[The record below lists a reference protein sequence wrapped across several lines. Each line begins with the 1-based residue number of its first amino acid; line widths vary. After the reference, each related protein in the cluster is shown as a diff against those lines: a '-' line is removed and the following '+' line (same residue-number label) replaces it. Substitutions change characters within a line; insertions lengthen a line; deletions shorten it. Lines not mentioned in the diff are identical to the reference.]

1 MCARCTR
8 PLSADG
14 GPRAV
19 ITGAGGAMAR
29 AGESRKTSS
38 VRRKRSV
45 VGGASMGYQ
54 FGQTRDRVLGRRG
67 ILGFPIRLEILDTKE
82 LEPAR
87 RYLLLSR
94 EQCSELDIAR
104 MHFDLQNRLLANL
117 QFSKPKVLYRK
128 RNGIIIRIGIA
139 ECCEEFGGAGQHPPT
154 FRGSQH
160 IQVLH

>member
-1 MCARCTR
+1 MRVTSSANRGSRRNQTSRSDLSDLCQETR
-8 PLSADG
+8 AQPIVLLG
-14 GPRAV
+14 
-19 ITGAGGAMAR
+19 
-29 AGESRKTSS
+29 SRKTPSA
-38 VRRKRSV
+38 RRKRSV

-117 QFSKPKVLYRK
+117 EFHKPKVLYRK
-128 RNGIIIRIGIA
+128 RNG
-139 ECCEEFGGAGQHPPT
+139 
-154 FRGSQH
+154 
-160 IQVLH
+160 